1 MSTSLSKSEAGY
13 ITSALLASPDPV
25 RADGRGLLDFRS
37 IAVETSV
44 AALAN
49 GSGRAVLGGTG
60 STNIGL
66 GDPASE
72 AIVAARLEVE
82 DIDSS
87 SGVGLTC
94 SVTCTPSA
102 YPQHTMPQLDDLS
115 SDLSALLQQ
124 SLQSSANILA
134 PQLIIIPKKKRWHLN
149 LDAVIISDSGNIL
162 DTLVIAARAALWDL
176 RVPRTR
182 NLDFQRQ
189 TKRPTTDDAM
199 EVDESKRDALGSA
212 VKGSRVAKKPAGDFE
227 LEDYWDDGSPLK
239 ERESLPVC
247 VTLNLL
253 PPVHFLDAVTQEER
267 AVPTHIHMTFSF
279 PTADPADSILHNT
292 RLVGPSEIPYTS
304 IAPLI
309 EAGEG
314 YARRMNEALNIK
326 LKGDDRQRA
335 AFA

>member
-1 MSTSLSKSEAGY
+1 MSTLLSKSEAGY

-60 STNIGL
+60 SNNIGL
-66 GDPASE
+66 GDPSSE
-72 AIVAARLEVE
+72 AIVAVRLEVE

-94 SVTCTPSA
+94 SVTWWVPDQNYPSVPAFNTLFSTPSA
-102 YPQHTMPQLDDLS
+102 YPHHTMPQLDDLS

-124 SLQSSANILA
+124 ALQSSSNIWA
-134 PQLIIIPKKKRWHLN
+134 PQLVIIPKKKRWHLN
-149 LDAVIISDSGNIL
+149 LEAVIISDSGNIL

-189 TKRPTTDDAM
+189 TERPTTDDAM
-199 EVDESKRDALGSA
+199 EIDESKGDALGSA
-212 VKGSRVAKKPAGDFE
+212 VKGARAAKKPAGDFE

-239 ERESLPVC
+239 DRESLPVC

-253 PPVHFLDAVTQEER
+253 PPVHFLDALLQEER
-267 AVPTHIHMTFSF
+267 AVPTHIHMSFSF
-279 PTADPADSILHNT
+279 PAANPSDSTLLNT
-292 RLVGPSEIPYTS
+292 RLVGLSEIPYKS

-309 EAGEG
+309 EGKD
-314 YARRMNEALNIK
+314 MHDI
-326 LKGDDRQRA
+326 
-335 AFA
+335 